1 MVDGVSGSVHS
12 SAPTEVP
19 GRVFLHPNDPGETV
33 LLPALQPRRELGVR
47 DVRFGVFFHAGDCG
61 VSRVALS
68 TDTL

>member
-1 MVDGVSGSVHS
+1 MVDGVSGSMNS
-12 SAPTEVP
+12 GAPTEVP
-19 GRVFLHPNDPGETV
+19 GRVFFQVQDAGETV

-47 DVRFGVFFHAGDCG
+47 YVRFSVFFHAGDCG